1 MLNRALSSLILL
13 LCFASP
19 TNGKLDCSV
28 PVEFSTANNSS
39 YDADT
44 EGRYDKYLNAVNGSL
59 IERIRSKK
67 TNAFYQ
73 DVVNNLVMILCDVA
87 IESERCVPSDS
98 PLAARNGEGDCI
110 TAADS
115 LCPDGLCERT
125 SNCYWNSVKDM
136 ENRTTRF
143 PAADYANA
151 QEELFGLNRNSYA
164 GGILGPGAIGLIVS
178 VVLLLFW
185 AIFFV
190 IRYMC
195 CCLWGSCGTLC
206 FLCSPIPKKR
216 YKMCADK
223 LIPILFYVVAL
234 VGVTAAA
241 SIAFLGNEEVSVG
254 LSNAF
259 LHSDGLVDDLRYFLT
274 RSRIPLVNINDIIDY
289 AAIDAKLIFD
299 GTEYVTEDVS
309 NIASSF
315 LGYYSI
321 HSKGLNESNALDGF
335 ESALVEFES
344 KVHPISIDVQSMLDT
359 LELDLYDQADTIEGG
374 ITSAIGQ
381 LDSFANQT
389 SLWQDAVYEAEGE
402 EYGFRPTRRMIVMS
416 IFLASFFFGVLG
428 LLAILFSK
436 SRSCSTLFGMLKITG
451 FFSALLGS
459 IALILASL
467 LLVVSFII
475 YDSCQILNVVT
486 NDFEPFV
493 GEKVAPGANAVFND
507 TNLAVAFN
515 VTDKIDFQSI
525 LDEGLS
531 QIENINITSSFELV
545 FDPLR
550 DIQSMISSMSDSAL
564 GVINQ
569 ATSSN
574 STSCPFTDVYT
585 KTTLLEPWELNR
597 TSSNTPYIIRDNY
610 GSTTSYGRS
619 GAEDSGTYLNR
630 IYNQAG
636 TCSATDC
643 CIVIDANTL
652 PTTCTSNPMDDCDY
666 GDDCVY
672 PCSALKDAIVEGHA
686 VFISLY
692 ERELAMSADLGVI
705 CPDDTTCPTNEFT
718 IYSNLTLVAQLENYK
733 TKISLT
739 RDSLVSL
746 ASTSVG
752 EAMDEIEDFLCN
764 MNVSFVE
771 RRYTSVKNNI
781 CGKSFLGVEKLMWSL
796 WALGISLELIAIL
809 SHVLSVRLSN
819 SRSEKYQNDLE
830 DQDHALVR
838 ADIY

>member
-13 LCFASP
+13 LCFQSS
-19 TNGKLDCSV
+19 NGKLDCSV
-28 PVEFSTANNSS
+28 PIEFSTANNSS
-39 YDADT
+39 YDTDS

-67 TNAFYQ
+67 TDAFYQ
-73 DVVNNLVMILCDVA
+73 NVVNNVVMILCDLD

-98 PLAARNGEGDCI
+98 PLAAKNSEGDCI

-115 LCPDGLCERT
+115 LCPEGLCERT
-125 SNCYWNSVKDM
+125 SNCYWNSAKDM

-143 PAADYANA
+143 PAADYAQA
-151 QEELFGLNRNSYA
+151 QEELFGLNKNSYA

-178 VVLLLFW
+178 VVLLSFW
-185 AIFFV
+185 AIFFI

-223 LIPILFYVVAL
+223 LIPILFYVIAL
-234 VGVTAAA
+234 AGVTAAA

-259 LHSDGLVDDLRYFLT
+259 LHSDGLVDDLRYFLA
-274 RSRIPLVNINDIIDY
+274 RSRIPLVNINGIIDY
-289 AAIDAKLIFD
+289 AALDAKFIFD

-309 NIASSF
+309 SIASSF
-315 LGYYSI
+315 LGYYAL
-321 HSKGLNESNALDGF
+321 HSEGLNESNALVGF

-344 KVHPISIDVQSMLDT
+344 KVHPISTDVQSMLDT

-416 IFLASFFFGVLG
+416 IFLASFLFGFLG

-436 SRSCSTLFGMLKITG
+436 NRSCSTFFGMLKITG

-493 GEKVAPGANAVFND
+493 GEKVAPGVNAIFND

-550 DIQSMISSMSDSAL
+550 DIQSMISSMTDSAL

-574 STSCPFTDVYT
+574 NTNCPFTDVYT
-585 KTTLLEPWELNR
+585 KTTLLEPWELQR
-597 TSSNTPYIIRDNY
+597 TSSDTPYIIRDNY
-610 GSTTSYGRS
+610 GSKTSYGRS
-619 GAEDSGTYLNR
+619 GSEDSGTYLNR
-630 IYNQAG
+630 IYNKAG
-636 TCSATDC
+636 TCSANDC
-643 CIVIDANTL
+643 CIVTDANIL
-652 PTTCTSNPMDDCDY
+652 PTTCISNPLDDCDY

-672 PCSALKDAIVEGHA
+672 PCLALKDAIVEGHS

-692 ERELAMSADLGVI
+692 DRERAMSADLGVI
-705 CPDDTTCPTNEFT
+705 CPDDTICPTNEFT
-718 IYSNLTLVAQLENYK
+718 TYSNLTLVAQLENYK
-733 TKISLT
+733 TKISST

-771 RRYTSVKNNI
+771 RRYTSVKENI

-809 SHVLSVRLSN
+809 SHVLSVRLSD

>member
-13 LCFASP
+13 LCVQSG
-19 TNGKLDCSV
+19 NGKLDCSV
-28 PVEFSTANNSS
+28 PIEFSTANNSS
-39 YDADT
+39 YDTDT
-44 EGRYDKYLNAVNGSL
+44 EGRYDEYLNALNGSL

-67 TNAFYQ
+67 PDAFYQ
-73 DVVNNLVMILCDVA
+73 NVVNNFIMVLCDVE

-98 PLAARNGEGDCI
+98 PLAAKNSEGDCI

-115 LCPDGLCERT
+115 LCPEGLCERT

-143 PAADYANA
+143 AADDYANA
-151 QEELFGLNRNSYA
+151 QEELFGLNKNSYA
-164 GGILGPGAIGLIVS
+164 GGILGPGAIGVIVS
-178 VVLLLFW
+178 VVLLMFW

-223 LIPILFYVVAL
+223 LIPILFYVIAL
-234 VGVTAAA
+234 AGVTAAA

-259 LHSDGLVDDLRYFLT
+259 LHSDGLVDDLRYFLA
-274 RSRIPLVNINDIIDY
+274 RSRIPLVNINGIIDY
-289 AAIDAKLIFD
+289 AALDAKFIFD

-309 NIASSF
+309 SIASSF
-315 LGYYSI
+315 LGFYSL
-321 HSKGLNESNALDGF
+321 HSKGLNESNALSGF

-344 KVHPISIDVQSMLDT
+344 KVHPISIDVQTMLDT

-381 LDSFANQT
+381 LDSFVNQT
-389 SLWQDAVYEAEGE
+389 SFWQDAVYQAEGE
-402 EYGFRPTRRMIVMS
+402 EYGSRPTRRIMVMS
-416 IFLASFFFGVLG
+416 IFLASFLFGVLG
-428 LLAILFSK
+428 LLGIFFSK
-436 SRSCSTLFGMLKITG
+436 SRSCSTFFGMLKITG

-459 IALILASL
+459 IALIFASL
-467 LLVVSFII
+467 FLVASFII

-545 FDPLR
+545 FEPLR

-564 GVINQ
+564 GAFNQ
-569 ATSSN
+569 VTSSN
-574 STSCPFTDVYT
+574 STTCPFTDVYT
-585 KTTLLEPWELNR
+585 KATMLEPWELDR
-597 TSSNTPYIIRDNY
+597 AGGYTPYIIRDNY
-610 GSTTSYGRS
+610 GSATSYGRS
-619 GAEDSGTYLNR
+619 GSEDSGAYLDR
-630 IYNQAG
+630 IYNKAG
-636 TCSATDC
+636 TCSANAC
-643 CIVIDANTL
+643 CIVTNANLL
-652 PTTCTSNPMDDCDY
+652 PTTCISNPLDDCDY

-672 PCSALKDAIVEGHA
+672 SCLALKDAIVEGHA
-686 VFISLY
+686 VFLSLY
-692 ERELAMSADLGVI
+692 DRESAMSADLGVI
-705 CPDDTTCPTNEFT
+705 CPNTTSCPTNEFT
-718 IYSNLTLVAQLENYK
+718 TYSNLTLVAQLENYK
-733 TKISLT
+733 TKISST

-752 EAMDEIEDFLCN
+752 EAMNEIEDFLCN

-809 SHVLSVRLSN
+809 SHVLSVRLSD
-819 SRSEKYQNDLE
+819 SRSEKYQSDLE
-830 DQDHALVR
+830 DQGNALVR